1 MKRVLSI
8 LIFFFSILHCYSQEN
23 VFILVDVSKSGAK
36 KLKEKGGEG
45 EKLIKSV
52 FNEIHFAFMALM
64 ALSKYRK
71 CNKCNK

>member
-45 EKLIKSV
+45 EKL
-52 FNEIHFAFMALM
+52 
-64 ALSKYRK
+64 
-71 CNKCNK
+71 